1 MLLELIAQYYKYLW
15 GAFIAFAIL
24 KLILAYS
31 FNRGLDGFN
40 GALFAIFQWYSQDQ
54 RELEDSDRR
63 KFMQIQNAVTI
74 LLFGVILLIV
84 IASLIMSYIPRK

>member
-15 GAFIAFAIL
+15 AALIAFAIL
-24 KLILAYS
+24 KIILSYS

-40 GALFAIFQWYSQDQ
+40 GMLFSIFQWYTQDQ
-54 RELEDSDRR
+54 RELEDRDRR
-63 KFMQIQNAVTI
+63 KFMQVQNFVTL
-74 LLFGVILLIV
+74 LLFGIILLIV